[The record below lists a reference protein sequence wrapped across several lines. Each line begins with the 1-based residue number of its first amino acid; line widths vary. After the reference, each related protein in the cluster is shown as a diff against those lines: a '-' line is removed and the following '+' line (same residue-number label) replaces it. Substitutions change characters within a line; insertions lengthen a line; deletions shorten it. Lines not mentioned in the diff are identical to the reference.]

1 MVTSMEFTVKLNSR
15 TSIICKNRVSRLQ
28 SQPKQ
33 EQQSSS
39 SSPRQIVLEN
49 NKTVSKYIRGV
60 EVTSKNT
67 AKEYLKRLTNFQG
80 FVSQKYDLTL
90 DEVITTLTIKGK
102 GPKIDVYDL
111 LSEYVSC
118 ILQLKNTSP
127 LTLKLRVSTV
137 RNFLE
142 TFDVEISLRKFQFK
156 VKMPRAVRAHKE
168 ALTKA
173 DIKHILNACSDIKL
187 KTYLLFLCASGC
199 RAAEPL
205 SIRHRDLDF
214 ESNPPIAFIR
224 GEHTKT
230 KADRPIMLTDE
241 LAQQLKLWL
250 DYKQRTRTIGHY
262 DKNNRKTY
270 HEKRTPNI
278 DKEMLLFSERRNK
291 HTTKDESATI
301 DGLYTTMLATFEQLL
316 DRLGG
321 KYSELE
327 NAQNRR
333 RRYTFHSIR
342 RMVKSVISDLGLEQ
356 FSEIYIG
363 HHSKSTYYRVSQA
376 DRIKLFRRIEPY
388 LSYLNYNALETRSND
403 LETKNER
410 LEFEVRELRENIHRV
425 MEMIGEN
432 PKLARVKPEVLIK
445 KSKK

>member
-1 MVTSMEFTVKLNSR
+1 
-15 TSIICKNRVSRLQ
+15 VSRLQ

-90 DEVITTLTIKGK
+90 DELITTLTIKGK

-168 ALTKA
+168 ALTKV
-173 DIKHILNACSDIKL
+173 
-187 KTYLLFLCASGC
+187 YV
-199 RAAEPL
+199 
-205 SIRHRDLDF
+205 
-214 ESNPPIAFIR
+214 
-224 GEHTKT
+224 
-230 KADRPIMLTDE
+230 
-241 LAQQLKLWL
+241 
-250 DYKQRTRTIGHY
+250 
-262 DKNNRKTY
+262 
-270 HEKRTPNI
+270 
-278 DKEMLLFSERRNK
+278 
-291 HTTKDESATI
+291 
-301 DGLYTTMLATFEQLL
+301 
-316 DRLGG
+316 G
-321 KYSELE
+321 K
-327 NAQNRR
+327 
-333 RRYTFHSIR
+333 F
-342 RMVKSVISDLGLEQ
+342 
-356 FSEIYIG
+356 
-363 HHSKSTYYRVSQA
+363 
-376 DRIKLFRRIEPY
+376 
-388 LSYLNYNALETRSND
+388 
-403 LETKNER
+403 
-410 LEFEVRELRENIHRV
+410 
-425 MEMIGEN
+425 
-432 PKLARVKPEVLIK
+432 
-445 KSKK
+445 

>member
-1 MVTSMEFTVKLNSR
+1 VQR
-15 TSIICKNRVSRLQ
+15 IQPQHQPQ
-28 SQPKQ
+28 SQQ
-33 EQQSSS
+33 EQQKQF
-39 SSPRQIVLEN
+39 SSPRQTVLEN

-67 AKEYLKRLTNFQG
+67 AKEYLKRLAHFQG

-90 DEVITTLTIKGK
+90 DELITTLTIKGK

-111 LSEYVSC
+111 FAEYVSF
-118 ILQLKNTSP
+118 ILHSENVLSP

-142 TFDVEISLRKFQFK
+142 TFDVELSLRKFQFK
-156 VKMPRAVRAHKE
+156 VKMPRVVRTHKE
-168 ALTKA
+168 ALTKV
-173 DIKHILNACSDIKL
+173 DIQHILNACSDIKL

-205 SIRHRDLDF
+205 SIRHRDLNF
-214 ESNPPIAFIR
+214 ESNPPTAFLR
-224 GEHTKT
+224 GEYTKT
-230 KADRPIMLTDE
+230 KTDRTIILTDE

-250 DYKQRTRTIGHY
+250 DYKHRTRTIGHY
-262 DKNNRKTY
+262 DKVNRKTY

-278 DKEMLLFSERRNK
+278 DKDMLVFSERHNK
-291 HTTKDESATI
+291 NTTKDEFATI
-301 DGLYTTMLATFEQLL
+301 DGLYTTMLANFEQLL

-321 KYSELE
+321 KYSEFE
-327 NAQNRR
+327 NAQKRR
-333 RRYTFHSIR
+333 RQYTFHSIR

-356 FSEIYIG
+356 YSEIYIG

-376 DRIKLFRRIEPY
+376 DKIKLFRKIEPF
-388 LSYLNYNALETRSND
+388 LTFLNYNALESRSND

-410 LEFEVRELRENIHRV
+410 LESEVKELRENINKI
-425 MEMIGEN
+425 MEMIQQN
-432 PKLARVKPEVLIK
+432 PSLANVKPEVLTK
-445 KSKK
+445 KIR